1 MLSKFLN
8 EIRLGDFLRRKII
21 IIIFMFI
28 IFKNWY
34 IIIVKEFVK
43 YFNVIIFVFCMDL
56 ENMKLTFINYLFVMK
71 MNFRF

>member
-43 YFNVIIFVFCMDL
+43 DFNVIIFVFCMDL